1 MAVASRSQHAY
12 LAKINERHVL
22 EVVRDQGP
30 ASRADIVRQTGL
42 SAPTVSKAAASLQK
56 ARLLEEGDAEG
67 PAIGRPAMKLRLAT
81 SSAQVLGVVI
91 DVKHCWTLA
100 SGLDGQLHDKRA
112 RRVDTPG
119 NYHDLIDLLVKNAR
133 ELMAK
138 PGVMTLGVGV
148 TVPGLVDHQNNLGVL
163 SPNLHS
169 LEGHSPGRDLSERL
183 GIDCVMMQDQH
194 ALCAAERYHGM
205 AKGLDDFVYLD
216 VSSGVGLG
224 VMSGG
229 RILLGH
235 SGFAGEIGHITIEPR
250 GRRCGCGNLGCLET
264 VASDAALAWR
274 VSRRLG
280 RTVDID
286 EVIRVARAGK
296 LNLEKEF
303 NEVVG
308 YLAIALATVINI
320 FNPATLFVHGQL
332 FDADGSLF
340 ARVLERT
347 EKRALGPSFA
357 DCQIIR
363 ARGSKRQGAVAGVI
377 QHLIDA
383 VVPVRGGSDAAPRHP
398 RALSLAVNS
407 PH

>member
-1 MAVASRSQHAY
+1 MTVSSRSQQLS
-12 LAKINERHVL
+12 LARINERHVI
-22 EVVRDQGP
+22 EVIREQGP
-30 ASRADIVRQTGL
+30 ISRADIVRQTGL

-56 ARLLEEGDAEG
+56 ARLLEEADAEG

-81 SSAQVLGVVI
+81 SSQVLGFVI
-91 DVKHCWTLA
+91 DVKRCWIVAT
-100 SGLDGQLHDKRA
+100 GLDGQLHDARS
-112 RRVDTPG
+112 RRVETPG
-119 NYHDLIDLLVKNAR
+119 SYPDLINLLVKNAR
-133 ELMAK
+133 TLMAR
-138 PGVMTLGVGV
+138 PGLKTLTAGV
-148 TVPGLVDHQNNLGVL
+148 TVPGLIDYQANLGIL

-169 LEGHSPGRDLSERL
+169 VDGHSPGRDLSERL

-229 RILLGH
+229 RVLLGH
-235 SGFAGEIGHITIEPR
+235 SGFAGEIGHITVEPN
-250 GRRCGCGNLGCLET
+250 GRRCGCGNRGCLET

-274 VSRRLG
+274 ISRRLG

-286 EVIRVARAGK
+286 EVIRLAHSGK
-296 LNLEKEF
+296 LDLQKEF
-303 NEVVG
+303 NQVVG

-320 FNPATLFVHGQL
+320 FNPATLFIHGQL
-332 FDADGSLF
+332 LDADQTLF
-340 ARVLERT
+340 ARVLEQT
-347 EKRALGPSFA
+347 KKRALGPSFA

-363 ARGSKRQGAVAGVI
+363 ALGSKRQGAVAGII

-383 VVPVRGGSDAAPRHP
+383 VVPGLGRPETARWLPPAPP
-398 RALSLAVNS
+398 LSVNL
-407 PH
+407 PG